1 MTIEADVPISAPLPH
16 AGGASG
22 NAGAGAIVGPW
33 LDVLLLGGA
42 SLILV
47 PIAMMLP
54 AASLPA
60 LAATMMVFADFL
72 NHPHFAASYQIFY
85 RNYRA
90 KAFGTTLDRTMRL
103 RYLFAG
109 IGVPV
114 ILLSIFAMAFLTRN
128 PAWLGYTGNAMA
140 FLVGWHYTKQG
151 YGMLMVDSVFKRKF
165 FNDEEKRILRY
176 NAILCW
182 FVSYLSLN
190 LYVAEK
196 QMWGISYYAIK
207 APEWLMMLMIAC
219 ALVTTALSLRIMVR
233 RMGAGGKGLPAAG
246 TVAYLVSLYFWAAGW
261 FHPAALLVIPAF
273 HSLQYM
279 VIVYRFERNRAEM
292 EMRDDPEASALKP
305 VRHLVSFLA
314 IAVFLGAL
322 GFWLVPTILEGTVP
336 YDTATFGPTAFLFMF
351 WIFINIHHYFLDNV
365 MWRRE
370 NPEAARYLF
379 GAKS

>member
-1 MTIEADVPISAPLPH
+1 MTIAADLPIATPLPRP
-16 AGGASG
+16 AGASG
-22 NAGAGAIVGPW
+22 NAGAKAIVGPR

-60 LAATMMVFADFL
+60 LAATMMILADFL

-85 RNYRA
+85 RNYRQ

-114 ILLSIFAMAFLTRN
+114 ILMSIFAMAFLTGN

-165 FNDEEKRILRY
+165 FNDEEKRVLRY

-182 FVSYLSLN
+182 LVSYLSLN
-190 LYVAEK
+190 LYVAENEI
-196 QMWGISYYAIK
+196 WGISYYAIT
-207 APEWLMMLMIAC
+207 PPTWLMAFVVTC
-219 ALVTTALSLRIMVR
+219 ALVTTAKSMRILVS
-233 RMGAGGKGLPAAG
+233 RMREDGKGLPAAG

-261 FHPAALLVIPAF
+261 FNPAALLVIPAF
-273 HSLQYM
+273 HALQYM
-279 VIVYRFERNRAEM
+279 VIVYRFEHNRAEM
-292 EMRDDPEASALKP
+292 EMHDDPEASALRP
-305 VRHLVSFLA
+305 VWHLVTFLA
-314 IAVFLGAL
+314 TAVFLGAL
-322 GFWLVPTILEGTVP
+322 GFWMVPTILQGVVA
-336 YDTATFGPTAFLFMF
+336 YDTVTFGPTAFLFIF
-351 WIFINIHHYFLDNV
+351 WIFINLHHYFLDNV

-370 NPEAARYLF
+370 NPEAAKYLF
-379 GAKS
+379 GAKG